1 MIIITIPVEGFTDHT
16 CIIDIFLPTHST
28 MTDGIHFM
36 IPILTILV
44 CLLDMAMATTLHII
58 ITHTI
63 IPFITDITTHFIAHI
78 GTIITVITTQ
88 ILLFQI
94 QVEKDF
100 IMAREK

>member
-1 MIIITIPVEGFTDHT
+1 
-16 CIIDIFLPTHST
+16 

-44 CLLDMAMATTLHII
+44 CLLDMATTLHII

-78 GTIITVITTQ
+78 GTIITVTTTQ

-94 QVEKDF
+94 QVGKDF
-100 IMAREK
+100 IMAKETH